1 MSTLA
6 REPELPE
13 ELARAE
19 ADVERA
25 RERVA
30 SSVVALRQELFR
42 QSDWRRWVA
51 EHPLASL
58 GGALAVGYWLGGKR
72 RFWP

>member
-1 MSTLA
+1 MSEAA
-6 REPELPE
+6 RRSGLPE

-30 SSVVALRQELFR
+30 SSFVALRDGLVR
-42 QSDWRRWVA
+42 QTDWRRWLA
-51 EHPLASL
+51 EHPLVTL
-58 GGALAVGYWLGGKR
+58 GSALAVGYWLGCR
-72 RFWP
+72 RR